1 MLVRR
6 LSIVAAATTAA
17 LMAGASPALAHYC
30 FFTDPNVNANANRA
44 GSTAFMPFSEYS
56 DFTGL
61 CTEGKEILA
70 EAGGVTMDTIMNGRG
85 SMAGGREQ
93 GTRTIGHLD
102 FGAVF
107 AAGPEAYEACD
118 MEVPAW
124 WFED

>member
-1 MLVRR
+1 MFRR
-6 LSIVAAATTAA
+6 LSIVAAAATAA

-44 GSTAFMPFSEYS
+44 GSAAFIPFSEYS

-61 CTEGKEILA
+61 CDAGKQILA
-70 EAGGVTMDTIMNGRG
+70 TAGGVTMDTILNGRG
-85 SMAGGREQ
+85 SMAGGREE

-102 FGAVF
+102 FGSVI
-107 AAGPEAYEACD
+107 AAGPAAYDACD
-118 MEVPAW
+118 MDVPAW